1 MEKRGSYLNY
11 AKKYKKRF
19 LLLPF
24 FILLFFIL
32 FSAIILQATMA
43 SDDVFTAGDMTAS
56 VHVGSSIDVVPS
68 SNYWELKDIFVD
80 QTFFPRESWNQHVL
94 SLQTNP
100 QAENNGTALKYSW
113 ESPKEQQLS
122 FSMDS
127 EVRITYG
134 YLPVSKKI
142 HFPIENLPEEYR
154 DYTIPQNNIDS
165 DNRAIIDKAND
176 LAKGNDDLYLV
187 VFGIAN
193 WVEGNV
199 NYSLDTL
206 TADSSQ
212 KASWVLQNREGV
224 CDELTSLFIAMLRS
238 LGIPARYVSGVAYTN
253 YNDLDNFG
261 PHAWAEVYFPDY
273 GWVPFDVTYGEFGF
287 VDSGHIKLKQTFDS
301 NEAAVNYKWDGRNV
315 DLKTNNLDI
324 TANIISLGSKIQPM
338 LSISVNPLKDKVKI
352 GSYNLIEADVTN
364 LNNFYV
370 PTEIYISR
378 STGMQVLGN
387 TRQQILLLPKQT
399 KKVFWVVKVNDNLDN
414 DYVYTYTIQI
424 TSPKANSAETL
435 FSSSIRDQNY
445 NLGYI
450 QSILLQYDEENLK
463 TYSRSIEMNC
473 TISEQGHYIGYH
485 NGYYT
490 GENIPI
496 KCTLRNDGNT
506 QLKSISVC
514 YQNICSSLD
523 LGISEQKSADFTSSF
538 DITGP
543 KSMVIT
549 AKSPEITKSSSV
561 DVEILDNPN
570 INITDIRVRT
580 DVVTDVI
587 TDAGV
592 SEKIEYGKQYN
603 LEFTVKKESIS
614 FPENTVL
621 TLQSPVDSKQ
631 WNLGNLSQDRQFFVA
646 FDSGQLNDGENN
658 FSLILDYT
666 DGLGRKYSFQKS
678 ISVKVSDP
686 SFFQNISLKMNRY
699 LGFLS
704 KPMNIIIASIGA
716 IIILAILFYAVG
728 NRTKPKTL

>member
-1 MEKRGSYLNY
+1 MRKRGSYL
-11 AKKYKKRF
+11 KYKKRF
-19 LLLPF
+19 LLLSL
-24 FILLFFIL
+24 FILPIFIL
-32 FSAIILQATMA
+32 FFAINLQATMA

-56 VHVGSSIDVVPS
+56 VHVGSSIDIVPS
-68 SNYWELKDIFVD
+68 GNYWELKDVFVD

-142 HFPIENLPEEYR
+142 HFPIENLPEEYIE
-154 DYTIPQNNIDS
+154 YTTPQSNIDS
-165 DNRAIIDKAND
+165 NNPAIIDRAND

-206 TADSSQ
+206 IADSSQ

-253 YNDLDNFG
+253 YNGIDDFG

-287 VDSGHIKLKQTFDS
+287 VDSGHIKLKQTLDS
-301 NEAAVNYKWDGRNV
+301 NEATVNYKWDGRNV
-315 DLKTNNLDI
+315 DLKTNSLDI
-324 TANIISLGSKIQPM
+324 NANILSLGSKIQPM
-338 LSISVNPLKDKVKI
+338 LSISVNPLKEKVKI
-352 GSYNLIEADVTN
+352 GSYNLIEVDVTN

-387 TRQQILLLPKQT
+387 ARQQILLLPKQT

-414 DYVYTYTIQI
+414 GYVYTYKIQI
-424 TSPKANSAETL
+424 TSPKANPAETS

-445 NLGYI
+445 DLGYI
-450 QSILLQYDEENLK
+450 QSILSQYSEENLK
-463 TYSRSIEMNC
+463 TYSHSIEMNC
-473 TISEQGHYIGYH
+473 TIPEQGHY
-485 NGYYT
+485 NRYYNEYYA

-514 YQNICSSLD
+514 YQNSCSSLD
-523 LGISEQKSADFTSSF
+523 LGISEQKSVDFTSSF

-549 AKSPEITKSSSV
+549 AKSPEIFKSSSM
-561 DVEILDNPN
+561 DVEILDEPSV
-570 INITDIRVRT
+570 I
-580 DVVTDVI
+580 VTDASVP
-587 TDAGV
+587 
-592 SEKIEYGKQYN
+592 ENIEYGKQYN
-603 LEFTVKKESIS
+603 LEFTVKKESVSI
-614 FPENTVL
+614 PENTVL

-666 DGLGRKYSFQKS
+666 DGLERKYSFQKS

-704 KPMNIIIASIGA
+704 KPMNLIIASIGV

-728 NRTKPKTL
+728 NKTKPKTL